1 MSFDTY
7 PVAGEPDPTADAVAI
22 LASEFHEGW
31 RGDFAQPD
39 GSFTSRIKVYAEL
52 PDGTCKWYN
61 EADVPAD
68 ATEHK
73 RQDIANT
80 AYHELDPDWQA
91 ENKAAA
97 EVVVAPLAEAAGR
110 LDLTDPAHR
119 SYVGGR
125 IHDAWLERNGHAR
138 GGALGVPFDELD
150 PKQQQKDID
159 QIETG
164 LRIFE
169 Q

>member
-97 EVVVAPLAEAAGR
+97 EVVVALLAEAAGPNRPGTPLVRWWPDSRR
-110 LDLTDPAHR
+110 LAGAQRPCPRRRA
-119 SYVGGR
+119 GR
-125 IHDAWLERNGHAR
+125 AI
-138 GGALGVPFDELD
+138 
-150 PKQQQKDID
+150 
-159 QIETG
+159 
-164 LRIFE
+164 
-169 Q
+169 